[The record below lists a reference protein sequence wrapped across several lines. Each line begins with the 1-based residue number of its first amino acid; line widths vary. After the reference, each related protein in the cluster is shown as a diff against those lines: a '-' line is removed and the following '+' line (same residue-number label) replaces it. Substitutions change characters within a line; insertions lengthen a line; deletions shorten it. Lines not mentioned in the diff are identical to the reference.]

1 LIAES
6 EFGKLDR
13 MRFAYAPMPEEDRD
27 MRIIHGALQKVVLQ
41 DGDSVRESSDSVFV
55 ERAFFE
61 YLRDQGF
68 EPTPSAGDDEP
79 LLARII
85 EDPDSWTYELT
96 RRWTTR
102 LVYLEQQAAEIYAQ
116 REPDPEKREKSRAG
130 LLGFGAW
137 GLQTATYRYPPFEFA
152 PSTAPKSWVWR
163 AFIPYEVGMD
173 LVEGDLNAYW
183 QPTWNFGGRTNLG
196 LRFGLGFA
204 GGLFK
209 STASAGRDNYA
220 TAGLDFTF
228 LSKSTWVSSYGFTPA
243 VFYNWGDIAGVDR
256 TTYGLDVHAGFL
268 NNRLRASIGA
278 RDASDF
284 SNSWFLS
291 ISIADLPGMLYW
303 MTR

>member
-1 LIAES
+1 
-6 EFGKLDR
+6 
-13 MRFAYAPMPEEDRD
+13 
-27 MRIIHGALQKVVLQ
+27 MRIIHGALQEVVLKN
-41 DGDSVRESSDSVFV
+41 GDSVRESSDSVFV

-61 YLRDQGF
+61 YLRDQDF
-68 EPTPSAGDDEP
+68 EPTSSAWGEEP

-102 LVYLEQQAAEIYAQ
+102 LVYLEQQAEQIYEQ
-116 REPDPEKREKSRAG
+116 REPDPEKRKKARTE

-137 GLQTATYRYPPFEFA
+137 GLQTATYKYPPFAFA
-152 PSTAPKSWVWR
+152 PSTAPKSWLWR
-163 AFIPYEVGMD
+163 SFIPYEVGFD
-173 LVEGDLNAYW
+173 LVQGDLTALW
-183 QPTWNFGGRTNLG
+183 QPTWNIGGRTNLG

-204 GGLFK
+204 GGIFK
-209 STASAGRDNYA
+209 SAASVGRDNYA
-220 TAGLDFTF
+220 TAGLDVTF

-243 VFYNWGDIAGVDR
+243 IYHNWGEIQGVDQP
-256 TTYGLDVHAGFL
+256 TYGIDVHAGFL
-268 NNRLRASIGA
+268 NNRLRAGIGV
-278 RDASDF
+278 RDTADV